1 MNTTASVVLKTHKMR
16 LIIVILSL
24 IFLSLDA
31 TSQSVRWGIHIP
43 LELSLAGTDS
53 IDVLTECIIDDQIV
67 CSEIHR
73 LLRSPYSAY
82 YIQSGCTEYGVYR
95 FSCLLNSGQWHVVS
109 ERQMTAVPYAYH
121 ADSGVPGPKGPKG
134 TTGAIG
140 SKGPAGIQG
149 PKGDKGLSGE
159 AGKLLDS
166 LFVQNDSLVVL
177 YNNGSSQQLYIQ
189 PWRLGCTDS
198 AACNFNA
205 LANLD
210 DGTCQVPGA
219 FCDDGN
225 DLTSSDTWTVD
236 CHCKGNSMYLDY
248 KSGDGVMDV
257 QGNHYS
263 TVWIGGREW
272 MSENLRATI
281 DRNGA
286 SLSSEQIM
294 VLTSHYTE
302 NPSMVYYTQVSDD
315 VCPTGWHISHYLD
328 WVKLEKDLGGQRIA
342 GARIKSKHEWKNTS
356 HQAKRVVGFNANP
369 IGYALN
375 NQVVEWGMSA
385 FFYTPSPS
393 ILRGGNSGWYDYTSV
408 NTGVYIFGIKSNSD
422 FLLMNKLVDLYT
434 FSRLIPVGNNGG
446 WNTQYFNVRPNLK
459 FPIRCVKD

>member
-189 PWRLGCTDS
+189 PWRLGCKDS

>member
-1 MNTTASVVLKTHKMR
+1 
-16 LIIVILSL
+16 
-24 IFLSLDA
+24 
-31 TSQSVRWGIHIP
+31 

-53 IDVLTECIIDDQIV
+53 IDVLSECIMDNQVV
-67 CSEIHR
+67 CSETHR
-73 LLRSPYSAY
+73 LPRSQYSAY
-82 YIQSGCTEYGVYR
+82 YIQSLCAEFGVYR
-95 FSCLLNSGQWHVVS
+95 FSCLLSSGQWQVVS

-121 ADSGVPGPKGPKG
+121 ADSGLPGPKGPKG
-134 TTGAIG
+134 NTGVPG

-149 PKGDKGLSGE
+149 LKGDKGLSGE

-166 LFVQNDSLVVL
+166 LFVQNDSLVVF
-177 YNNGSSQQLYIQ
+177 YNNGSSQQLHIQ
-189 PWRLGCTDS
+189 PWRLGCTDL

-210 DGTCQVPGA
+210 DGTCQVPGVV
-219 FCDDGN
+219 CDDGN

-248 KSGDGVMDV
+248 KSGDGVVDV

-286 SLSSEQIM
+286 SLSSDQIM
-294 VLTSHYTE
+294 IQNTHYSE
-302 NPSMVYYTQVSDD
+302 VPSSVYYAQVIDE
-315 VCPTGWHISHYLD
+315 VCPAGWHISHYQD

-342 GARIKSKHEWKNTS
+342 GARIKSKNEWKYAT
-356 HQAKRVVGFNANP
+356 HQAKKTVGFNANP
-369 IGYALN
+369 FGYVLN
-375 NQVVEWGMSA
+375 DQIIEWGLSA
-385 FFYTPSPS
+385 YFYTLSPS
-393 ILRGGNSGWYDYTSV
+393 ITKTSSYWWYEPIGLS
-408 NTGVYIFGIKSNSD
+408 GVYVFGVKSNSD
-422 FLLMNKLVDLYT
+422 FLLMNKLVTSCDYNHPE
-434 FSRLIPVGNNGG
+434 FWNIGG
-446 WNTQYFNVRPNLK
+446 LGFVQNYVVIPNLK